1 MLRPLMWMV
10 LSLPLACQAAD
21 APATPTPSSA
31 ATTAGSASLAGSLG
45 QMAFGLIVVVAV
57 LLVCLWLLKRLG
69 APRGGARGLKVLGA
83 APVGP
88 RERVVLVEVAD
99 TVLVLGVA
107 PGRVSMLHSVDPD
120 ALALAAAPAE
130 AANATGFAAKLKTLI
145 EARKP

>member
-1 MLRPLMWMV
+1 
-10 LSLPLACQAAD
+10 
-21 APATPTPSSA
+21 
-31 ATTAGSASLAGSLG
+31 
-45 QMAFGLIVVVAV
+45 MAFGLIVVVAV

>member
-21 APATPTPSSA
+21 APAAPTPSASA
-31 ATTAGSASLAGSLG
+31 AGSGSLAGSLG
-45 QMAFGLIVVVAV
+45 QMAFGLVIVVAV

-99 TVLVLGVA
+99 KVLVLGVA
-107 PGRVSMLHSVDPD
+107 PGRVNMLHTVAPD
-120 ALALAAAPAE
+120 ALAVAAAPADT
-130 AANATGFAAKLKTLI
+130 ADATGFAARLKTLI
-145 EARKP
+145 EARKS